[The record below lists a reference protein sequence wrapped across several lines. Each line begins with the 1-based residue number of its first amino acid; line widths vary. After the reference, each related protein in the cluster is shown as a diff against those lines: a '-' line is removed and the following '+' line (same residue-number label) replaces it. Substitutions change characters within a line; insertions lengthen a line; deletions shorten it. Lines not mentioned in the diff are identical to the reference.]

1 MGRHQATVRDI
12 ASVAGVSPASVSRA
26 LRDPGSV
33 SDRTR
38 ELVRG
43 ALVKIE
49 SGNSAGNDAGQT
61 LGTIGCLFAD
71 STSGPRFGGFDSTI
85 WSGVARSAMSH
96 GTEVLL
102 LNVDRRAPG
111 ESVAE
116 MIESRGV
123 GALAVRVDSGAADL
137 LDEIAK
143 TGVPSLVV
151 AHKHDHPEIG
161 YIRVA
166 SRATSRD
173 AVAHLINL
181 GHERIAFCRNI
192 VADQDHMNRGM
203 GYRDALDA
211 AGIDPDPSLEIAV
224 PADAEGGITAID
236 RLLALPR
243 PATAV
248 YFADPIPTI
257 GALRRLR
264 ELNKRVPD
272 DFSVVGF
279 DDDNARVL
287 GSPVYTAVCQDAPT
301 LGAMTGQMLCRMM
314 RGWSGGPPPRIDL
327 ESYFEVNQTTGPAPG
342 WSHA

>member
-1 MGRHQATVRDI
+1 MARHTATVRDI

-26 LRDPGSV
+26 LRDPSSV

-49 SGNSAGNDAGQT
+49 SGNNGHSDPAPGAG
-61 LGTIGCLFAD
+61 LRTIGCLFAD
-71 STSGPRFGGFDSTI
+71 ATSGARFSGFDATI

-102 LNVDRRAPG
+102 LNVDRRGPG
-111 ESVAE
+111 ETIGE
-116 MIESRGV
+116 MIRARGV
-123 GALAVRVDSGAADL
+123 GAVAVRLDSGVEGM
-137 LDEIAK
+137 LDEIAEA
-143 TGVPSLVV
+143 GVPTLVV
-151 AHKHDHPEIG
+151 AHKHDHPDAG

-173 AVAHLINL
+173 AVSHLINL
-181 GHERIAFCRNI
+181 GHTRIAFCRNI
-192 VADQDHMNRGM
+192 VVDQDHLNRAL
-203 GYRDALDA
+203 GYRNALGD
-211 AGIDPDPSLEIAV
+211 AGIDADPALEIAV

-236 RLLALPR
+236 RLLALPS

-248 YFADPIPTI
+248 YFADPLPTI

-264 ELNKRVPD
+264 ELGLEVPR

-301 LGAMTGQMLCRMM
+301 LAAMTGQLLCRMM
-314 RGWSGGPPPRIDL
+314 RSPVGSPPPRVDL
-327 ESYFEVNQTTGPAPG
+327 ESYFEVNRSTGPVP
-342 WSHA
+342 S